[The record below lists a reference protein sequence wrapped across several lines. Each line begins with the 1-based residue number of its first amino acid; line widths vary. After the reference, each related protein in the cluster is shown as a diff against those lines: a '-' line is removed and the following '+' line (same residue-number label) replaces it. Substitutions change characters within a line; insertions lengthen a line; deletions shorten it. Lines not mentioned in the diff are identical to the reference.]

1 MKSEC
6 VCDFCL
12 SMRQADKEW
21 DTFIP
26 KTNLQ
31 KRMKKVVKK
40 IEKKNK
46 KKNILAINK
55 SINPKCQT

>member
-6 VCDFCL
+6 VCDFCK

-40 IEKKNK
+40 IEKKNFK
-46 KKNILAINK
+46 KISWL
-55 SINPKCQT
+55 

>member
-1 MKSEC
+1 MNFVC
-6 VCDFCL
+6 QCDFCL
-12 SMRQADKEW
+12 SMRQADKDW

-46 KKNILAINK
+46 KKYLGYK
-55 SINPKCQT
+55 